1 MKTKREVLEQIIE
14 KGYCVD
20 ILCGECPYAE
30 ICGVDERLTI
40 KGRLQRIGAMAI
52 LRMFK
57 EKEEP
62 LLSVGTKIRFSN
74 KEIATVTRVDS
85 GNIHYYVLVFEDGN
99 KVYTDYLIGKT
110 WEVVK

>member
-1 MKTKREVLEQIIE
+1 MKTKREVLEQVIE

-20 ILCGECPYAE
+20 ILCKECPYTE
-30 ICGVDERLTI
+30 ICGVGERLTI

-52 LRMFK
+52 LRMFREK
-57 EKEEP
+57 EKPALE
-62 LLSVGTKIRFSN
+62 VGTKIKFKN
-74 KEIATVTRVDS
+74 GDIATVTRVDS
-85 GNIHYYVLVFEDGN
+85 GDIHYYVLVFEDGN